1 VSETSP
7 TPRNK
12 GLKRIVNA
20 FFHSSNGLKTC
31 FQKEEA
37 FRQEIFLAIILIPL
51 ALWIGD
57 DTVEKLLLI
66 GSVFLVLITEIL
78 NSAVERAID
87 RISFERHELSKE
99 AKDMGSAAVMLSV
112 MLAVIVWAAII
123 LF

>member
-1 VSETSP
+1 MSEQPGPS
-7 TPRNK
+7 RNK
-12 GLKRIVNA
+12 GAKRILNA
-20 FFHSSNGLKTC
+20 FFHSFNGIKVC

-37 FRQEIFLAIILIPL
+37 FRQEIYLAVAFMPL
-51 ALWIGD
+51 AFVVGD
-57 DTVEKLLLI
+57 TTAEKLLLI

-112 MLAVIVWAAII
+112 LLAII
-123 LF
+123 IWTALAFF